1 MDDRD
6 KDLTHLFVRDI
17 DEIPLPPRGEWRR
30 APGRETIAM
39 RTSRHLL
46 AAGAIVAV
54 LAIALMVGFQLRDR
68 TTTVANPS
76 ASPTPDLTRLPAV
89 AQPSATANPNV
100 TPTPAFPFPGSA
112 ILNDAFGFVVSGGDG
127 PPHATIR
134 KESDRTGTGTQ
145 FAPQALAV
153 SPDGTQVAFWTLS
166 PGTDRAAGPEL
177 HVLNVNN
184 GYVVWP
190 GTERTLVTLSVDQ
203 RGGGV
208 AWSSDSAALLYSVD
222 TGCNVCGGP
231 IGATLN
237 IYELAANGRHGM
249 TIDTQTNTG
258 WYRPIAWDRSANLAA
273 AGLLAEG
280 GGMISYVTIRFNP
293 DNSVS
298 TQRVN
303 TGAAGGRLGIL
314 MQSVRASAD
323 AKFVLGVDFE
333 SSDITW
339 WPLADFA
346 AHKSQPGAGKRG
358 ALWRPGTH
366 QIGFM
371 SGEQLWLGDV
381 DQAGALGLCCT
392 AFSGA
397 SATSTIRTFRADGT
411 AVVLGVPNPNAFLAD
426 YTLVRLGSD
435 PKSTSGDRVT
445 FQDLGGLTTSVRF
458 R

>member
-1 MDDRD
+1 MADRD
-6 KDLTHLFVRDI
+6 KDLTALFVRDL
-17 DEIPLPPRGEWRR
+17 DEIPLPARGAWRR
-30 APGRETIAM
+30 VSGRETTLM
-39 RTSRHLL
+39 RASRTVL
-46 AAGAIVAV
+46 AAGAVVAL
-54 LAIALMVGFQLRDR
+54 LAIALIIGFQLRDR
-68 TTTVANPS
+68 STTAASPS

-89 AQPSATANPNV
+89 GQPSATANPNV

-112 ILNDAFGFVVSGGDG
+112 ILNDDFGFVVSGGDG

-166 PGTDRAAGPEL
+166 PGADRAAGPEL
-177 HVLNVNN
+177 HVLNVNS
-184 GYVVWP
+184 

-222 TGCNVCGGP
+222 TGCSICGGP

-237 IYELAANGRHGM
+237 IYELAANGRHGVA
-249 TIDTQTNTG
+249 IDTQTNTG

-293 DNSVS
+293 DNSFS

-303 TGAAGGRLGIL
+303 TGASGRLGIL
-314 MQSVRASAD
+314 MQSVRASTD

-339 WPLADFA
+339 WPLADFTA
-346 AHKSQPGAGKRG
+346 NKSHPGAGKRG

-381 DQAGALGLCCT
+381 DKAGALGLCCT

-397 SATSTIRTFRADGT
+397 SATSTIRTFRADGM
-411 AVVLGVPNPNAFLAD
+411 AVVLGVADPNPFLAD